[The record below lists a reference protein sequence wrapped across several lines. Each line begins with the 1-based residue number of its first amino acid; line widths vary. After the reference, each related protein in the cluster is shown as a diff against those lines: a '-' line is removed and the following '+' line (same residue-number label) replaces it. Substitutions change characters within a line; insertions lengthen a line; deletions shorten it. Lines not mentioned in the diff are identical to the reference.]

1 MISSKA
7 TEAVLAQLAAD
18 FEARSARSVRL
29 QSVGGVDAKRRVSEG
44 ETFDVVAL
52 ASDAID
58 ELLGAGHLLAG
69 SKVDLVHS
77 EVAIAVRKG
86 AAHPDVASEDA
97 LRRAVLAAR
106 TVGRS
111 TGPSGVEVMAL
122 FERWGIRGELEG
134 RIVVAPPGV
143 PVGALVE
150 RGDVELGFQQL
161 SELLQLEGIE
171 VLGTMPDPVRI
182 TTTFSAAIGA
192 ASTRPDAARE
202 LLDFLTSPAAVEAKR
217 HNGMT
222 AADPTQ
228 ETTR

>member
-1 MISSKA
+1 
-7 TEAVLAQLAAD
+7 
-18 FEARSARSVRL
+18 
-29 QSVGGVDAKRRVSEG
+29 
-44 ETFDVVAL
+44 
-52 ASDAID
+52 
-58 ELLGAGHLLAG
+58 
-69 SKVDLVHS
+69 
-77 EVAIAVRKG
+77 
-86 AAHPDVASEDA
+86 
-97 LRRAVLAAR
+97 
-106 TVGRS
+106 
-111 TGPSGVEVMAL
+111 MAL